1 MAFRPAKPTTPAADG
16 TETDT
21 AEGELVAALPGAPP
35 EPTRTEPD
43 TAWKHHELWV
53 RVRAL
58 LEALPSYFKSDLTI
72 SGVLA
77 TDLFSFNSSLGATIE
92 EQVVGSLNR
101 LRDAWDPKKDY
112 ANYAFVRRPQRFPDV
127 TLQKADPTGEE
138 GTLMGIE
145 LKGWYVLAK
154 EREPSFR
161 YQVTP
166 AACAPADLIAI
177 FPWALDNV
185 VSGSPQI
192 FVPYLENAR
201 FVAEYRNWHWKWKR
215 ASKAK
220 KDGTMPQRGV
230 TLSTITVP
238 YPQLKSD
245 EISDKAEYDGS
256 GNFGRIARTKLTRE
270 YIEGIDGVG
279 GLMRQTLAGIPLWG
293 WQEFFKP
300 FAETASEGA
309 LKVAIQHVAAK
320 LAAQRAP
327 GTQATAQMAAD
338 LLMLARTIAGVEE

>member
-1 MAFRPAKPTTPAADG
+1 MTAGIKADSNGEPAP
-16 TETDT
+16 
-21 AEGELVAALPGAPP
+21 ALPGAPP

-43 TAWKHHELWV
+43 SLWKHHELWV
-53 RVRAL
+53 RVKAL

-77 TDLFSFNSSLGATIE
+77 TDLFAFNSSLGATIE

-101 LRDAWDPKKDY
+101 LRDAWDPKKEY

-138 GTLMGIE
+138 GILMGIE

-166 AACAPADLIAI
+166 AACAPADLLAI

-185 VSGSPQI
+185 VSGSPRI
-192 FVPYLENAR
+192 FAPYLENAR
-201 FVAEYRNWHWKWKR
+201 FVAEYRNWHWEWKR
-215 ASKAK
+215 ESRAK
-220 KDGTMPQRGV
+220 RHRSVPPRGV
-230 TLSTITVP
+230 TLSTIIVP
-238 YPQLKSD
+238 YPQLKSE
-245 EISDKAEYDGS
+245 EISDKAEYDGG
-256 GNFGRIARTKLTRE
+256 GNFGRIARTSLTRE

-300 FAETASEGA
+300 FGETASERS
-309 LKVAIQHVAAK
+309 LKAAIQDVVAK
-320 LAAQRAP
+320 LAIERVPGAQVA
-327 GTQATAQMAAD
+327 AQMADD
-338 LLMLARTIAGVEE
+338 LTALASKLLGMEE

>member
-1 MAFRPAKPTTPAADG
+1 MASKPAKPTAPVI
-16 TETDT
+16 TDT
-21 AEGELVAALPGAPP
+21 EAGTADGELVSALPGAPP
-35 EPTRTEPD
+35 KPTRTEPD
-43 TAWKHHELWV
+43 TKWKHHELWSQV
-53 RVRAL
+53 LAL

-77 TDLFSFNSSLGATIE
+77 TDLFAFNSSLGATIE

-101 LRDAWDPKKDY
+101 LRDAWDPKKEY

-127 TLQKADPTGEE
+127 TLQKADPTGDE
-138 GTLMGIE
+138 GILMGIE

-185 VSGSPQI
+185 VSGSPRI
-192 FVPYLENAR
+192 FAPYLENAR
-201 FVAEYRNWHWKWKR
+201 FVAEYRNWHWEWKR

-220 KDGTMPQRGV
+220 KDGTMPPRGV
-230 TLSTITVP
+230 ALSTITVP

-245 EISDKAEYDGS
+245 EISDKAEYDGG
-256 GNFGRIARTKLTRE
+256 GNFGRIARTNLTRD

-279 GLMRQTLAGIPLWG
+279 GLMRQTLAGIPLWA

-300 FAETASEGA
+300 FAETASEGS
-309 LKVAIQHVAAK
+309 LKAAIQHIAAK

-327 GTQATAQMAAD
+327 GAESTAHMTEN
-338 LLMLARTIAGVEE
+338 LLALARTLLGAEE